1 MIQISIAMDKKG
13 KQQKGIEMYEERDVI
28 QDNNL
33 VSSTNLVSSYMREHF
48 CYNVYR
54 NACRVNVFW

>member
-1 MIQISIAMDKKG
+1 MDKKG